1 MTEIETINFYSPNKF
16 INFLKDKY
24 ENYKFIRAVCY
35 FEGDDSFKNR
45 FNKLCVKP
53 LFITLET
60 TNKNNNI
67 YLNYNKINN
76 LFGDS
81 IILTF
86 HNKFEINNKT
96 LSNKMYLLIIEFEQK
111 TYLDLNY
118 YPLHVLECD
127 NQHNIEQI
135 RNQFKVEFD
144 NSDLKDY
151 VF

>member
-1 MTEIETINFYSPNKF
+1 MTEIETSNFYSPSKF

-24 ENYKFIRAVCY
+24 VN
-35 FEGDDSFKNR
+35 
-45 FNKLCVKP
+45 
-53 LFITLET
+53 
-60 TNKNNNI
+60 
-67 YLNYNKINN
+67 
-76 LFGDS
+76 
-81 IILTF
+81 
-86 HNKFEINNKT
+86 NKFEINNKT
-96 LSNKMYLLIIEFEQK
+96 SSNKMYLLIIEFEQK

-144 NSDLKDY
+144 NSDLRND

>member
-24 ENYKFIRAVCY
+24 VNNKFIRAVCY
-35 FEGDDSFKNR
+35 FDGDDSFKIR

-53 LFITLET
+53 LFITLESA
-60 TNKNNNI
+60 NKKNNI
-67 YLNYNKINN
+67 YLNYNNINN

-111 TYLDLNY
+111 TYMDLNY
-118 YPLHVLECD
+118 YPLHVVECD
-127 NQHNIEQI
+127 NEHNIQQI

>member
-1 MTEIETINFYSPNKF
+1 MTEIETSNFYSPFKF

-24 ENYKFIRAVCY
+24 VNYKFIRAVCY

-45 FNKLCVKP
+45 FNKLCAKP

-60 TNKNNNI
+60 ANKNNNI
-67 YLNYNKINN
+67 YLNYKKINN

-86 HNKFEINNKT
+86 HNKFELNNKT

-118 YPLHVLECD
+118 YPLHVVECG
-127 NQHNIEQI
+127 NEHNIQQI
-135 RNQFKVEFD
+135 RNQFKVEYD
-144 NSDLKDY
+144 NSNLRDD